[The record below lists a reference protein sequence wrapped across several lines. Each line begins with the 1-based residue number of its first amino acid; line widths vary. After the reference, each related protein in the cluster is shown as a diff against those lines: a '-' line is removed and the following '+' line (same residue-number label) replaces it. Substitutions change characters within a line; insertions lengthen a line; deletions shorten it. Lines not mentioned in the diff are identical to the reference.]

1 MSQLTCNEVT
11 EGQWNVAL
19 LIHNFGAR
27 WGWMVNNKT
36 MPPYSREWQPVPI
49 IEEDCLASNSK
60 PFEKIKKTSPHQGSN
75 PQPFQALES
84 SSSDY
89 GTSEA
94 NLLKLMRV
102 FMKSLSRLCVV

>member
-36 MPPYSREWQPVPI
+36 MPPYSRE
-49 IEEDCLASNSK
+49 
-60 PFEKIKKTSPHQGSN
+60 
-75 PQPFQALES
+75 
-84 SSSDY
+84 
-89 GTSEA
+89 
-94 NLLKLMRV
+94 
-102 FMKSLSRLCVV
+102 